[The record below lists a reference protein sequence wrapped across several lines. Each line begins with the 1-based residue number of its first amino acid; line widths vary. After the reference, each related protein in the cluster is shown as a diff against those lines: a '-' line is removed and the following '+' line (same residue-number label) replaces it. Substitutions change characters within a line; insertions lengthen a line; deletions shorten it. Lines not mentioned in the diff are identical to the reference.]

1 MKKITQLLGFLTIF
15 GLVLSCNDLDKSAN
29 NDTTAEQNTPKS
41 TNSMSINGS
50 QKTSA
55 SNNNIYMKAAIE
67 TCNCIQPMIE
77 KAKHLKEF
85 ELNKQTAEKKKTAI
99 EMEVMQ
105 PEIQKCSD
113 EIRLKYSKI
122 NKSIDGKRMMEA
134 VLRQCPDAS
143 TLFSDLVYTK

>member
-1 MKKITQLLGFLTIF
+1 
-15 GLVLSCNDLDKSAN
+15 
-29 NDTTAEQNTPKS
+29 
-41 TNSMSINGS
+41 
-50 QKTSA
+50 
-55 SNNNIYMKAAIE
+55 MKAAIE